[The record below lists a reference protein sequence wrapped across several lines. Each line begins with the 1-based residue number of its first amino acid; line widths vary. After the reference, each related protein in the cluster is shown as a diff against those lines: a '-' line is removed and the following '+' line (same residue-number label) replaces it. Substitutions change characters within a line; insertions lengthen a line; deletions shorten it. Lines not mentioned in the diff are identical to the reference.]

1 MLIWVGIVIGSYV
14 GSRVAGPVGGI
25 VGAVLG
31 YYLEMKWHRARLRG
45 RARSGASAFGRGQS
59 PGEWTSDGV
68 AQAYRILGV
77 APTASNDAVKNA
89 YRKKAKIYHPDSLR
103 AQGLSDDL
111 IAKATD
117 QMARVNAA
125 WEEIKSA
132 RGL

>member
-1 MLIWVGIVIGSYV
+1 MVIWVGMFIGSYA

-25 VGAVLG
+25 VGAALG
-31 YYLEMKWHRARLRG
+31 YWFEMKWRRARMRARARANSTFGRAGRG
-45 RARSGASAFGRGQS
+45 RS
-59 PGEWTSDGV
+59 PDGV
-68 AQAYRILGV
+68 AQAYRVLGV
-77 APTASNDAVKNA
+77 VPTASDEAVRKA
-89 YRKKAKIYHPDSLR
+89 YREKAKIYHPDSLR
-103 AQGLSDDL
+103 ARGLPDDL